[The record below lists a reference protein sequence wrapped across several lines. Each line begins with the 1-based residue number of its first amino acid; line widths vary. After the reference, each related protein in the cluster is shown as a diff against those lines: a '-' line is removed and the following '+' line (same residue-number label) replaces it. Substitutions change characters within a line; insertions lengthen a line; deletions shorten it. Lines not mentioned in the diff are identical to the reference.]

1 MAIPTHF
8 SSLIPKMSMFNL
20 AFSCLT
26 MTSLPWFMVLT
37 FKVPM
42 QYSSLQ
48 DQTLLSPPDTYT
60 TESHFCIGP
69 APSFFLEL
77 SLIALCSSPVTCWTP
92 TDLGGSTLGVITFC
106 FFIVFT
112 GFSQQDTT
120 AVVCT
125 LCQVWGE
132 AKKTMLKEAS
142 LEEMTWIVLK
152 KWTLRPEPAQ

>member
-1 MAIPTHF
+1 MAIPIHF

-20 AFSCLT
+20 AFSCLI

-112 GFSQQDTT
+112 GFSQQEYCSSMYSMPSMRGSQENHAEGGKPGRNDMNC
-120 AVVCT
+120 A
-125 LCQVWGE
+125 E
-132 AKKTMLKEAS
+132 
-142 LEEMTWIVLK
+142 